1 MIDHAKQPRPGMSV
15 GVAAEVTKRQICLP
29 SLTWGDS
36 IRKMDDEALVGLLL
50 QYVESGYVY
59 ATGRVLPQASR
70 EMFHEQLLTRFRN
83 REEGTP

>member
-1 MIDHAKQPRPGMSV
+1 MKNKIPQPGMTAAV
-15 GVAAEVTKRQICLP
+15 EAEVTKRPIFLP

-36 IRKMDDEALVGLLL
+36 IRKMDDEALVDLLL
-50 QYVESGYVY
+50 QCVESGYVY

-70 EMFHEQLLTRFRN
+70 EMFHEQLLTRFPN